1 MRYKLLFC
9 DYGEACNNQL
19 TEELN
24 DLIRSHKVLFSNDM
38 FHLQNCQNT
47 LIRPQH
53 LHKAFKFYPSFEGRT
68 MQIIS
73 QSQDTLHIAFPEVC
87 IIERID
93 CS

>member
-38 FHLQNCQNT
+38 FHLRNCQIPGLEEEKN
-47 LIRPQH
+47 
-53 LHKAFKFYPSFEGRT
+53 LHKVSNFYSSSEGKAK
-68 MQIIS
+68 QIIS
-73 QSQDTLHIAFPEVC
+73 QKPKGN
-87 IIERID
+87 
-93 CS
+93 

>member
-38 FHLQNCQNT
+38 FHLRNCQIHG
-47 LIRPQH
+47 LEGGRGG
-53 LHKAFKFYPSFEGRT
+53 LHKVSNFYSSSEGKN
-68 MQIIS
+68 QANNIS
-73 QSQDTLHIAFPEVC
+73 KAK
-87 IIERID
+87 R
-93 CS
+93 